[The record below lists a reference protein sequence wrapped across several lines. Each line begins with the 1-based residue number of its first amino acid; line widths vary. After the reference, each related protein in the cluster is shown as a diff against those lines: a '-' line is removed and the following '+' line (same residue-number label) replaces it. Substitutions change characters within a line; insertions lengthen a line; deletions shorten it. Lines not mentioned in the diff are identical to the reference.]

1 MTLNIKVKKNELSYN
16 LVKFENAPGRKDY
29 FSPSMYFK
37 CQSFVGQAFILLKIS
52 IINEW
57 LWFWRINVRLN
68 DDYDQTEILL
78 KHDLCKNISITR
90 GQNSEVIIF
99 NSIKN
104 QSSLNLKQLGGIVF
118 NGEW

>member
-1 MTLNIKVKKNELSYN
+1 
-16 LVKFENAPGRKDY
+16 
-29 FSPSMYFK
+29 MYFK
-37 CQSFVGQAFILLKIS
+37 CQSFVGQAFIFLKIS

-68 DDYDQTEILL
+68 DDYDQMEILL

-118 NGEW
+118 NGEWYIDSVLNKIAASTCTGTKKVICYYNIKLKIV

>member
-1 MTLNIKVKKNELSYN
+1 
-16 LVKFENAPGRKDY
+16 
-29 FSPSMYFK
+29 MYFK
-37 CQSFVGQAFILLKIS
+37 CQSFVGQAFIFLKIS

-68 DDYDQTEILL
+68 DDYDQMEILL
-78 KHDLCKNISITR
+78 RHDLCKNISITR